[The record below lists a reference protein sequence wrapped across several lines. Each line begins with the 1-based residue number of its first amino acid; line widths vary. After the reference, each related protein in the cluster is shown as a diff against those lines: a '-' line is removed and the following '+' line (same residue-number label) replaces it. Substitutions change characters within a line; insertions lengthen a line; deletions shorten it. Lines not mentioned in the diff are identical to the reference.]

1 MNSMNHFE
9 KYDSERN
16 EFLKE
21 LSENLNHP
29 ENPDQVERVL
39 RAVLHILRER
49 LSIQQSFHL
58 LSQLPVF
65 LKLLYIEGWKYHEKP
80 VRIRSLEKF
89 KEAVKDEQ
97 FKLGERDFDWTA
109 STEKIMNTILTSLR
123 KYLSHGEILDVLAT
137 LPAELHPLFV

>member
-1 MNSMNHFE
+1 MNSIVQLE
-9 KYDSERN
+9 KYFAERN

-29 ENPDQVERVL
+29 NNPDQVERAL

-49 LSIQQSFHL
+49 LTIQESLHV

-65 LKLLYIEGWKYHEKP
+65 LKLLFIEGWKYHEKP
-80 VRIRSLEKF
+80 ERIRSIEKF

-97 FKLGERDFDWTA
+97 FKLGERDFDWA
-109 STEKIMNTILTSLR
+109 MSTEKIINTILVSLR
-123 KYLSHGEILDVLAT
+123 KYISRGEILDVLAT